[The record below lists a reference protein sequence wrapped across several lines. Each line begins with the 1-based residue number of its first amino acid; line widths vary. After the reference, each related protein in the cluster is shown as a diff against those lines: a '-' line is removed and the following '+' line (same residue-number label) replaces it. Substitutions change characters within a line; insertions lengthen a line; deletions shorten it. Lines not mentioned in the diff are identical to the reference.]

1 MRKVARISLLLL
13 YLLIATLAITGSV
26 SASPS
31 PEVDILHVNGDIVP
45 AVASYIDRGISQAEE
60 NQAAAVI
67 IELNTSGGL
76 LSPTE
81 KIVDRILDA
90 KVPVVVYVDQWA
102 GSAGTFIT
110 LAANVAAMAP
120 GSRIGAPS
128 PVSTQGELSQ
138 IVQNKL
144 TQDTA
149 ARITSLADLRGRNQA
164 AAEAAVVEALSFTDQ
179 EALGIAPLPS
189 SDQTLLGLTSPY
201 LSPPLVDLGANN
213 IDSLIAQLNGR
224 TVNVAGEQVT
234 INTEGYV
241 KNDVGM
247 SAIENFLQAISHPD
261 IAYVLLALAVTGII
275 LELVNPGAILPGLLG
290 AISLILAFY
299 SFAILGA
306 SWAGVFL
313 IIFGFILL
321 ALEAF
326 VTSFGILIIGGI
338 ASLIMGSIILFG
350 GGPQLF
356 KLQVDWWVIALV
368 VIVFGA
374 IFIFVIGAIVR
385 AHRRRPTTGREG
397 LIGKTAVTHT
407 ALDPTGMVFV
417 EGELW
422 TAISEAGKIEV
433 GEEVVV
439 TKIEGLKLRVT
450 KKQQGG

>member
-1 MRKVARISLLLL
+1 MRKVARVSLLLL
-13 YLLIATLAITGSV
+13 YLLIASLAITGSV

-31 PEVDILHVNGDIVP
+31 SEVDILHVDGDIVP
-45 AVASYIDRGISQAEE
+45 AVASYIDRGISQAEDH
-60 NQAAAVI
+60 QASAVI
-67 IELNTSGGL
+67 IELSTRRGL
-76 LSPTE
+76 LSSTE
-81 KIVDRILDA
+81 KIVDRILAA
-90 KVPVVVYVDQWA
+90 KVPVVVYVNRET

-120 GSRIGAPS
+120 GSRIGAAS

-138 IVQNKL
+138 TVQQKL

-149 ARITSLADLRGRNQA
+149 ARITSLAELRSRNLE
-164 AAEAAVVEALSFTDQ
+164 AAEATVAEALSLTDQ

-224 TVNVAGEQVT
+224 TVNVAGEQVI

-247 SAIENFLQAISHPD
+247 SAIEKFLQAISHPD

-313 IIFGFILL
+313 IVFGFILL

-326 VTSFGILIIGGI
+326 FTSFGILVIGGI

-350 GGPQLF
+350 GGPELF

-397 LIGKTAVTHT
+397 LIGKTATAHT
-407 ALDPTGMVFV
+407 VLNPTGMIFV

-439 TKIEGLKLRVT
+439 TKIEGLKLSVT